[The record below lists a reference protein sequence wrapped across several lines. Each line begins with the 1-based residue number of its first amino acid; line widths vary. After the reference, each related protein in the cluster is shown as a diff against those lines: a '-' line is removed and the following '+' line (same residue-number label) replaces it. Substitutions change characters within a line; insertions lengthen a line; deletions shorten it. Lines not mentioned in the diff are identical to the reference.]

1 MKLSLYTDYGLR
13 TLMFLAAHEGRHS
26 IAEIAAAYDISRNHL
41 TKVAQQLVNEGY
53 LESVRG
59 RGGGLQLAIPASE
72 LNLGSVVRNM
82 EDLGGFV
89 ECFNRKTNRCV
100 VTPVCGLRHALRGAA
115 DAFMQHLDAY
125 TIADLVG
132 DTRLFRQVFSKRKP
146 KDI

>member
-26 IAEIAAAYDISRNHL
+26 VAEIAEAYDISRNHL

-53 LESVRG
+53 VESVRG

-72 LNLGSVVRNM
+72 LNLGHIVRKM
-82 EDLGGFV
+82 EGLGGFV
-89 ECFNRKTNRCV
+89 ECFDRKTNRCV
-100 VTPVCGLRHALRGAA
+100 VTPVCGLRQALRGAV
-115 DAFMQHLDAY
+115 DAFVVHLDNY

-132 DTRLFRQVFSKRKP
+132 EPAKFRQVFA
-146 KDI
+146 